1 MLDHRYFYIENHY
14 GHYMCGLARQ
24 CIIEF
29 LCMHADEGVF
39 LGSEWYLTLKAF
51 KNNLSIISFTVE
63 QMVISRITSCGLH
76 WYYNNQ

>member
-1 MLDHRYFYIENHY
+1 
-14 GHYMCGLARQ
+14 
-24 CIIEF
+24 
-29 LCMHADEGVF
+29 MHADEGVF

-76 WYYNNQ
+76 WDYNNQ